1 MTTAIE
7 DCLFCKII
15 NGSIPSNK
23 VLESEL
29 SYAFRDI
36 NPVAPSHVLVVP
48 KNHITDASDLDG
60 SHSSEFIDGMLADLF
75 LVANKVAKLEEI
87 DGSGYRMVFNVGK
100 NAGNT
105 VPHLHLHVLGGR
117 LLGWPPG

>member
-75 LVANKVAKLEEI
+75 LVANKVAKLDEI

>member
-1 MTTAIE
+1 MTVPIN
-7 DCLFCKII
+7 DCLFCKVIS
-15 NGSIPSNK
+15 GSIPSNK

-36 NPVAPSHVLVVP
+36 NPVAPSHVLVIP
-48 KNHITDASDLDG
+48 KNHITDASHLND
-60 SHSSEFIDGMLADLF
+60 SYSSESIDNMLADLF
-75 LVANKVAKLEEI
+75 LLANKVAKLENI
-87 DGSGYRMVFNVGK
+87 DKSGYRMVFNVGK

-117 LLGWPPG
+117 VLGWPPG